1 MSIDVNNHFLEVL
14 EVERLEL
21 DHFWEIHR
29 QQLEQRDQDGSMAR
43 SRVSRMTKRFMTS
56 EILKSKVRNLKQ
68 FEDFKCLACMYNMQ
82 IASFHCIFDIFVL

>member
-56 EILKSKVRNLKQ
+56 EILKSKRLITALYHEQ
-68 FEDFKCLACMYNMQ
+68 RET
-82 IASFHCIFDIFVL
+82 